1 MNANGN
7 DNDLAAFVTA
17 TGPEFGI
24 PGVAVGVWA
33 NGREAFA
40 CHGVTSVDNPLPVT
54 ADTLFELG
62 SITKTY
68 TATALMRLVA
78 EGRVELD
85 APVRRYVPELVL
97 ADEQA
102 AAAVTVR
109 QLLNHTSGLDW
120 ALLVDT
126 GDGDDALAAYAAQ
139 LAGLKLIAPP
149 GARASYSQAGYN
161 LAGRVIEKVTGL
173 SYERAVAELLLA
185 PLGLAESFFHAG
197 DVLTRRFAVG
207 HNPDDDGNLAVASG
221 WKRWRANNP
230 GGGLMSSVA
239 DQIRWARFQL
249 DGDASVL
256 PTETL
261 HQMRVSTVELRGST
275 LGDAFGICWFL
286 REVDGVRTIGH
297 GGSAHGQFAELL
309 IVPERDFAVV
319 SLTNAGPGGI
329 PFNQTVVRWA
339 LEHYLGL
346 VERDPEPLPHEPARA
361 QEVAGQYESDA
372 MILVVEADEVAMR
385 LTVAIKPEIRAAADT
400 EMPPDYPPAAMGLLA
415 DDGYIITEGGLT
427 GQRGFFARDERGAV
441 VGLDLAGRAATRIP
455 SA

>member
-7 DNDLAAFVTA
+7 DDDLATFVTA

-33 NGREAFA
+33 DGREASA

-68 TATALMRLVA
+68 TATALMCLVA

-97 ADEQA
+97 ADERA
-102 AAAVTVR
+102 AAEVTVG

-120 ALLVDT
+120 AALVDT
-126 GDGDDALAAYAAQ
+126 GDGDDALAAHAAQ

-173 SYERAVAELLLA
+173 TYERAVAELLLA
-185 PLGLAESFFHAG
+185 PLGLAESFFHPG

-207 HNPDDDGNLAVASG
+207 HNPGDDGNLAVASG

-239 DQIRWARFQL
+239 DQIRWARFHL

-261 HQMRVSTVELRGST
+261 YGMRTSTVELRGST

-329 PFNQTVVRWA
+329 PFNQAVVRWA
-339 LEHYLGL
+339 LAHYLG
-346 VERDPEPLPHEPARA
+346 VVDRDPEPLPHEPARA
-361 QEVAGQYESDA
+361 REVAGQYESDA
-372 MILVVEADEVAMR
+372 MILLVEADEVAMR
-385 LTVAIKPEIRAAADT
+385 LTVGIKPEIRAAADT
-400 EMPPDYPPAAMGLLA
+400 EMPPDYPPAAMGLLP

-441 VGLDLAGRAATRIP
+441 VGLDLAGRAATRILL
-455 SA
+455 A

>member
-7 DNDLAAFVTA
+7 DHDLATFVTA

-33 NGREAFA
+33 NGREASA

-97 ADEQA
+97 ADERA
-102 AAAVTVR
+102 AAEVTVG

-120 ALLVDT
+120 AVLVDT
-126 GDGDDALAAYAAQ
+126 GDGDDALAAHAAQ

-173 SYERAVAELLLA
+173 TYERAVAELLLT
-185 PLGLAESFFHAG
+185 PLGLAESFFHSG

-207 HNPDDDGNLAVASG
+207 HNPGDDGNLAVASG

-239 DQIRWARFQL
+239 DQIRWARFHL

-261 HQMRVSTVELRGST
+261 YRMRTSTVELRGST

-286 REVDGVRTIGH
+286 REVDGVRTVGH

-339 LEHYLGL
+339 LAHYLG
-346 VERDPEPLPHEPARA
+346 VVDRDPEPLPHEPARA
-361 QEVAGQYESDA
+361 REVAGQYESDA

-385 LTVAIKPEIRAAADT
+385 LTVGIKPEIRAAADT
-400 EMPPDYPPAAMGLLA
+400 EMPPDYPPAAMGLLP

-427 GQRGFFARDERGAV
+427 GQRGFFARDERGTV
-441 VGLDLAGRAATRIP
+441 VGLDLAGRAATRMP
-455 SA
+455 PA